1 MVRPVDMQDNYSKAP
16 LAGRQQHIQQTS
28 PEIAQRQAA
37 QQQVQQHLLDQSRP
51 RPAERRDEVEL
62 HLEEERAPDQRR
74 RRRKR
79 RPDPAQK
86 DDIPPAPAPGG
97 SSHIDLTA

>member
-37 QQQVQQHLLDQSRP
+37 QQQVQQHLANQTRP
-51 RPAERRDEVEL
+51 TPAEGRDEVEL
-62 HLEEERAPDQRR
+62 HLEERREQDRR
-74 RRRKR
+74 RRRQR
-79 RPDPAQK
+79 QPETDPE
-86 DDIPPAPAPGG
+86 DDTPPAAQPRGT
-97 SSHIDLTA
+97 SHIDLTA

>member
-28 PEIAQRQAA
+28 PEITQRQAA
-37 QQQVQQHLLDQSRP
+37 QQLVQQHLADQARALPS
-51 RPAERRDEVEL
+51 AGRDEVEL
-62 HLEEERAPDQRR
+62 HLGEERGQDQK

-79 RPDPAQK
+79 QPDTTQEEDTPPDSSPA
-86 DDIPPAPAPGG
+86 GT
-97 SSHIDLTA
+97 SHIDLTA

>member
-16 LAGRQQHIQQTS
+16 LAGRQQHIQQIS

-37 QQQVQQHLLDQSRP
+37 QQQAQQHLLDQSRP

-62 HLEEERAPDQRR
+62 HLDERRAPEQ

-79 RPDPAQK
+79 RRHPARENSALPDQGPE
-86 DDIPPAPAPGG
+86 GT
-97 SSHIDLTA
+97 SHIDLTA

>member
-16 LAGRQQHIQQTS
+16 LAGRQQNIQQTS

-37 QQQVQQHLLDQSRP
+37 QQLTQQHLVDQTRP
-51 RPAERRDEVEL
+51 MPAERRDEVEL
-62 HLEEERAPDQRR
+62 HLGEKREPDQRR
-74 RRRKR
+74 RRRR
-79 RPDPAQK
+79 QPDPAQQ
-86 DDIPPAPAPGG
+86 DDTPPAPGPEG

>member
-16 LAGRQQHIQQTS
+16 LAGRQQHIQQVS

-37 QQQVQQHLLDQSRP
+37 LQQARQHQLDQTRALP
-51 RPAERRDEVEL
+51 TDNRDEVEL
-62 HLEEERAPDQRR
+62 QTDDQRQEQRR
-74 RRRKR
+74 RRRR
-79 RPDPAQK
+79 QPVSDQEDATPPGPGPA
-86 DDIPPAPAPGG
+86 G

>member
-37 QQQVQQHLLDQSRP
+37 QQQVQQHLVDQTRP
-51 RPAERRDEVEL
+51 MPAEGRDAVEL
-62 HLEEERAPDQRR
+62 HLEEEREQEQR

-79 RPDPAQK
+79 QPDPTRE
-86 DDIPPAPAPGG
+86 DDTPPAPGPTGT
-97 SSHIDLTA
+97 SHIDLTA

>member
-62 HLEEERAPDQRR
+62 HLDERQEQEQRR
-74 RRRKR
+74 RRRR
-79 RPDPAQK
+79 QPDTAPE
-86 DDIPPAPAPGG
+86 DDTPPAAQPRG